1 MQTRL
6 TRLITPD
13 KDFYKSLITLA
24 LPIALQHLVSF
35 LITFT
40 DSIMIGQLGESATA
54 GAYVGSLAFTVLRM
68 LITGVEGGITVGVSR
83 CWGEGDTD
91 KIKRIAAAGVYLSTA
106 FGICLALPA
115 LICPE
120 LIVSLFLSDSGK
132 AEGAEYL
139 RALAPSFIPFVLFC
153 APAAILRSIESPKVA
168 TIASVSGF
176 ATNLIFNYLLIFGKL
191 GFTKMGVT
199 GAAIATFIAYLVEL
213 LILLVYLLLFDKKLK
228 LRPRDLIAVGK
239 DTALPFLR
247 YTTPIILGQA
257 VWIFNTLFSSFLLSG
272 TGSSA
277 AVAALAV
284 ASTLN
289 SLSYVLM
296 NGLSGAVGIIIG
308 KTIGEGRTEKIKEYS
323 YTTEVIFILLG
334 IVTSAVLFFTR
345 YPFVSLYDV
354 GDEAAKIAVQL
365 ISVLA
370 LTVIGTSYQSACL
383 SGLVKSGGDV
393 SFIFKNDA
401 FFIFLIVVPLS
412 LTAARLGAPLWL
424 VFLALKSDQL
434 LKCIP
439 AAIKINRFEW
449 IKKL

>member
-139 RALAPSFIPFVLFC
+139 RALAPSFIPFVL
-153 APAAILRSIESPKVA
+153 S
-168 TIASVSGF
+168 
-176 ATNLIFNYLLIFGKL
+176 
-191 GFTKMGVT
+191 
-199 GAAIATFIAYLVEL
+199 
-213 LILLVYLLLFDKKLK
+213 
-228 LRPRDLIAVGK
+228 
-239 DTALPFLR
+239 
-247 YTTPIILGQA
+247 
-257 VWIFNTLFSSFLLSG
+257 
-272 TGSSA
+272 
-277 AVAALAV
+277 
-284 ASTLN
+284 
-289 SLSYVLM
+289 
-296 NGLSGAVGIIIG
+296 
-308 KTIGEGRTEKIKEYS
+308 
-323 YTTEVIFILLG
+323 
-334 IVTSAVLFFTR
+334 
-345 YPFVSLYDV
+345 
-354 GDEAAKIAVQL
+354 
-365 ISVLA
+365 
-370 LTVIGTSYQSACL
+370 
-383 SGLVKSGGDV
+383 
-393 SFIFKNDA
+393 
-401 FFIFLIVVPLS
+401 
-412 LTAARLGAPLWL
+412 
-424 VFLALKSDQL
+424 
-434 LKCIP
+434 
-439 AAIKINRFEW
+439 
-449 IKKL
+449 